1 MSPDLRGVMRDFAT
15 GVCVATTYADRD
27 GTRRHDA
34 VTLNSLTSV
43 SLDPPLVSLSLHRES
58 RFLGDLLQTKKWAVA
73 ILDAEAEPLARSLAR
88 GRPERAAAVAALPAR
103 PGSETGALLLD
114 AMAGLECVLR
124 DSFEIGDHTMV
135 IGEVVA
141 TAGGGH
147 RPPLLFLHGGFRQ
160 LPPSAP
166 SASSIPSAPSIPSV
180 PSAPSAAKES

>member
-73 ILDAEAEPLARSLAR
+73 ILDGEAEPLARSLAR
-88 GRPERAAAVAALPAR
+88 GRPERQAVVAGLAAR

-141 TAGGGH
+141 TAGGDH

-160 LPPSAP
+160 LPPAP
-166 SASSIPSAPSIPSV
+166 
-180 PSAPSAAKES
+180 PSAAKES